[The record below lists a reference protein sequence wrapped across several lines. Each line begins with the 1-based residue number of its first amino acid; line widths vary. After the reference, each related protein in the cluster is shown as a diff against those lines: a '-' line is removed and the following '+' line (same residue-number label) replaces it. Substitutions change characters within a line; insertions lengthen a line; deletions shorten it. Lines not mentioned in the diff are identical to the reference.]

1 MKNTKHG
8 HMPLGYEV
16 NISTMAISIHPDVLG
31 VKSWIV
37 DCLYIRGD
45 GHPVHFHISADIYIY
60 ICMYKDIYILVDI
73 CIYIG

>member
-1 MKNTKHG
+1 
-8 HMPLGYEV
+8 MPLGYEV

-45 GHPVHFHISADIYIY
+45 GHPVHFHISVDIY
-60 ICMYKDIYILVDI
+60 MYV
-73 CIYIG
+73 